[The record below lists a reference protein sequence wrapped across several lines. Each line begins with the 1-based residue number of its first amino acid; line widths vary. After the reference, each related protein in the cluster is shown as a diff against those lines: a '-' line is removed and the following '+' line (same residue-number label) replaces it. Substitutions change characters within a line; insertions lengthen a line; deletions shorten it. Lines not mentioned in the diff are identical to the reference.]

1 MGEAEAIAAA
11 PASPRKPSGMFSY
24 LLLIVFL
31 VVVVYPLSVGP
42 VVWLYSR
49 YPNTPG
55 ERQISN
61 LYRPLGM
68 LCRHS
73 RLASEWAESYMRLWH
88 AD

>member
-31 VVVVYPLSVGP
+31 VFVVYPLSVGP
-42 VVWLYSR
+42 VVWFYSR

-55 ERQISN
+55 GRQIEN
-61 LYRPLGM
+61 LYEPLEM

-73 RLASEWAESYMRLWH
+73 RLANEWAEYYMRFWS